1 MILRKI
7 WIALTA
13 GMLFSAAAWAQTTPL
28 TVTYSYSGLPLP
40 IFTSSANLITI
51 AGITVPRALTITHVS
66 VQVQIQYPNSGDL
79 KIYMFS
85 PQGTRSI
92 LLEHDCSVANV
103 DTTFDDGASTLWKD
117 SCPVEAG
124 RGPFRSDQPLS
135 NSYGDNSSFGL
146 WTLAVTNDQSQSRAG
161 WITQFSVTITG
172 IPQFGPVTTT
182 TAVAN
187 SASISATGAIAPG
200 EMISVYGSSVGPAI
214 AVSAP
219 VGALPTSLGGS
230 SVTINDVTAPIAYAS
245 QYRLDVQVPFSVTPG
260 SSATVQVNTGSGSAA
275 LRSAPI
281 SVPVNV
287 AVPAIYTNGVAGT
300 GPAAASNQDGKA
312 NTLLNPAPR
321 GSIVT
326 IYASGLGAV
335 SPAILEGAVPPL
347 RPLSAVTGDV
357 GAFIGGV
364 PSTVQFAGAAPLLPG
379 TFAINIQVP
388 PSARVGAQELVIY
401 SNGISSQKGVT
412 IYIAP

>member
-1 MILRKI
+1 MILRKL
-7 WIALTA
+7 WIGLIA
-13 GMLFSAAAWAQTTPL
+13 GVLFSAAALAQTAPL

-51 AGITVPRALTITHVS
+51 AGITVPRALVITHVS
-66 VQVQIQYPNSGDL
+66 VQVQIQYPKSGDL
-79 KIYMFS
+79 KIYFYS

-92 LLEHDCSVANV
+92 LLEHDCSVANI
-103 DTTFDDGASTLWKD
+103 DTTFDDGAPTLWKD

-135 NSYGDNSSFGL
+135 NSYSDNSAFGL
-146 WTLAVTNDQSQSRAG
+146 WTLAVTNDQSQSRSG
-161 WITQFSVTITG
+161 WITQFSITITG
-172 IPQFGPVTTT
+172 IPQLGPVTTT

-187 SASISATGAIAPG
+187 SASVSAAGTIAPG
-200 EMISVYGSSVGPAI
+200 EMISVYGSNVGPAI
-214 AVSAP
+214 PVSASA
-219 VGALPTSLGGS
+219 GSLPTSLGGS
-230 SVTINDVTAPIAYAS
+230 SVTINDVPAPMAYAS

-260 SSATVQVNTGSGSAA
+260 SNATVQVNTGSGSAA

-281 SVPVNV
+281 SVPVNA
-287 AVPAIYTNGVAGT
+287 AVPGIYTNGVLGT
-300 GPAAASNQDGKA
+300 GPASAANQDASA
-312 NTLLNPAPR
+312 NTLLNPAAR
-321 GSIVT
+321 GSIIT

-335 SPAILEGAVPPL
+335 SPALLEGAVPPL
-347 RPLSAVTGDV
+347 SPLSAVVGEV

-379 TFAINIQVP
+379 TFAVNIQVP
-388 PSARVGAQELVIY
+388 SNARVGAQELVIY

-412 IYIAP
+412 IYIK

>member
-1 MILRKI
+1 
-7 WIALTA
+7 
-13 GMLFSAAAWAQTTPL
+13 
-28 TVTYSYSGLPLP
+28 
-40 IFTSSANLITI
+40 
-51 AGITVPRALTITHVS
+51 
-66 VQVQIQYPNSGDL
+66 
-79 KIYMFS
+79 
-85 PQGTRSI
+85 
-92 LLEHDCSVANV
+92 
-103 DTTFDDGASTLWKD
+103 
-117 SCPVEAG
+117 
-124 RGPFRSDQPLS
+124 
-135 NSYGDNSSFGL
+135 
-146 WTLAVTNDQSQSRAG
+146 
-161 WITQFSVTITG
+161 
-172 IPQFGPVTTT
+172 
-182 TAVAN
+182 
-187 SASISATGAIAPG
+187 
-200 EMISVYGSSVGPAI
+200 
-214 AVSAP
+214 
-219 VGALPTSLGGS
+219 
-230 SVTINDVTAPIAYAS
+230 VTINDVTAPIAYAS